1 MTPLQ
6 NWKRR
11 RESGDASNE
20 VGIDLGG
27 FDDDLDGV
35 DEPPQELFD
44 LSLRG
49 EHLVEEKM
57 VWAAPAM
64 ELALKIR
71 HGDVRTID
79 WWLLRW

>member
-1 MTPLQ
+1 MC
-6 NWKRR
+6 
-11 RESGDASNE
+11 GE
-20 VGIDLGG
+20 VGIDLGD
-27 FDDDLDGV
+27 FDDKSVGV